1 MTLFAHGSHSSSPAS
16 GVLIA
21 FAKAK
26 RDKLTVMF
34 SEDIREG
41 EGGMEKTKQK
51 EEEEGKKEKKSKRAP
66 YEPNFF
72 FFFLRAF

>member
-41 EGGMEKTKQK
+41 DGGYGKQNK
-51 EEEEGKKEKKSKRAP
+51 KKKKKERKKRKAKERFMNP
-66 YEPNFF
+66 IFF